1 MDLYKSMLDTN
12 DNTVRVSL
20 EIVLYVGMLF
30 FLFNEF
36 RELYS
41 IFNAT
46 GSVLGYFT
54 DFWNI
59 IDWSL
64 IGLSFGALTMRI
76 LFFLRPEV
84 QNFSPFS
91 ETIVEITEASRLY
104 NNSFAFDAIAA
115 SFGIFKIFRFFD
127 LQPNLLVLRR
137 SVHRGVGDLTSFTL
151 VLLVMIFGF
160 SLAGMNIFGQEIE
173 EFVNP
178 GESFVALF
186 LTVLGEFDFD
196 AQLSVNIYFAY
207 GFFLIYQVFVFLIM
221 VNIFLAILNDA
232 YLAIKM
238 KFDAEDVEEG
248 PPPLT
253 IRQRVAKLRAWLR
266 QQKLD
271 QRIESLR
278 KQQRQRELVERRA
291 QRKVEMAKLKT
302 LKAMGIDP
310 EAEKRKAAQSA
321 AQAKTIADGNEAHC

>member
-1 MDLYKSMLDTN
+1 
-12 DNTVRVSL
+12 
-20 EIVLYVGMLF
+20 VLYVGMLF

-173 EFVNP
+173 AFVNP
-178 GESFVALF
+178 GESFVSLF

-232 YLAIKM
+232 YTVVHT
-238 KFDAEDVEEG
+238 E
-248 PPPLT
+248 LT
-253 IRQRVAKLRAWLR
+253 WQ
-266 QQKLD
+266 
-271 QRIESLR
+271 
-278 KQQRQRELVERRA
+278 EL
-291 QRKVEMAKLKT
+291 
-302 LKAMGIDP
+302 
-310 EAEKRKAAQSA
+310 EKRKPMTLREKFEVRKAIWRERKNIAKMKKKKKEKVK
-321 AQAKTIADGNEAHC
+321 QARAKVKDYDKKKKNQELNETIAKKNKREESKAAEEGGTSTRDGGGGARRTAKAKPKPFT

>member
-1 MDLYKSMLDTN
+1 
-12 DNTVRVSL
+12 
-20 EIVLYVGMLF
+20 VLYVGMLF

-232 YLAIKM
+232 YLSIKM